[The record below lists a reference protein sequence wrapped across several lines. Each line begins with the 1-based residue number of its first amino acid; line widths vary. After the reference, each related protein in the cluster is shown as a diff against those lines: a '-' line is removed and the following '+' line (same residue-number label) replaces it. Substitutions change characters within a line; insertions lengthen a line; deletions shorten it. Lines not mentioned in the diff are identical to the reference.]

1 VAKIALI
8 TVPFLSHSAAAM
20 RLGTVLAAQG
30 HELVVWAPER
40 HREEVE
46 GWGATF
52 ELHEPKM
59 PTTQGHGFAME
70 LLETTERIV
79 PDLVDE
85 VHGHGCE
92 VLIHDGQSLWARVA
106 ADYLGLARIVAHPM
120 FPIVANFAKPSRS
133 DPFLPAPP
141 DHEAK
146 ARYQSS
152 WAGVARRWGVEIED
166 EHQTI
171 HSRARTMLGFT
182 TQRVLGEHLLD
193 PSWVLVGPLLT
204 PPPPTARAERPLVYV
219 CLGTAYNARVE
230 PFKAVIDGLAH
241 EPVDVLI
248 STGKGRWVTEE
259 ALGPLPDNVTLHDY
273 VDAREVLSRASLHIT
288 HGGCNSV
295 HETLAAGVPM
305 AFVPQAF
312 DQFPLAQ
319 AVTKLGAGLIVEE
332 EPFEV
337 REAVRILLESDRA
350 QRAALDLS
358 EHLRDYPG
366 QALVAELLERLIAED
381 ATALAL

>member
-1 VAKIALI
+1 MAKIALI

-52 ELHEPKM
+52 ELHDPKM

-79 PDLVDE
+79 PDLVDQ
-85 VHGHGCE
+85 VYGHGSE
-92 VLIHDGQSLWARVA
+92 VLVHDGQSLWARVA
-106 ADYLGLARIVAHPM
+106 GDYLGLARVVAHPM
-120 FPIVANFAKPSRS
+120 FPIVANFSKPSRA
-133 DPFLPAPP
+133 DPFQPSPP

-146 ARYQSS
+146 ARFQSS
-152 WAGVARRWGVEIED
+152 WSGVARRWGVEIED
-166 EHQTI
+166 EHHTI
-171 HSRARTMLGFT
+171 HSKGRTMLAFT
-182 TQRVLGEHLLD
+182 TQRVLGDHLLD
-193 PSWVLVGPLLT
+193 SSWMLAGPLLT
-204 PPPPTARAERPLVYV
+204 PPPPTARPERPLVYV

-230 PFKAVIDGLAH
+230 PFRAVIDALAH

-248 STGKGRWVTEE
+248 STGNGRWVTEA
-259 ALGPLPDNVTLHDY
+259 ALGPLPDNVTLHKY
-273 VDAREVLSRASLHIT
+273 VDAREVLSRASLHVT

-295 HETLAAGVPM
+295 HETLVAGVPM
-305 AFVPQAF
+305 VFVPQAF
-312 DQFPLAQ
+312 DQFPLAH
-319 AVTKLGAGLIVEE
+319 AVAKLGAGVVVEE

-337 REAVRILLESDRA
+337 REAVRLLLDSDRA
-350 QRAALDLS
+350 QESALELS
-358 EHLRDYPG
+358 QHLRAYPG
-366 QALVAELLERLIAED
+366 EALVAELIERLAAED
-381 ATALAL
+381 ATVVA